1 VNLLLDTQIA
11 IWLAASNPNLSRGAR
26 DTIERACTVHLSAAS
41 IWEMALKSQKLKIA
55 DSS

>member
-1 VNLLLDTQIA
+1 MNLLLDTQIA